1 MSIQLPLFKPDTN
14 WTMPE
19 VLPDFDNV
27 DAIGIDTETKDEALE
42 KSGPAWPWKAGHIA
56 GISLAFLKG
65 TEIESHYLP
74 IGHELGN
81 NLDRKL
87 VMRYMRKLAK
97 HQVPKIFFN
106 SMYDM
111 GWLSLDDVAFD
122 DDIFD
127 GQFGAALLDENRMS
141 YSLDNVCKD
150 WIGGGKD
157 EVLLK
162 QAADVYGFKKKYKSS
177 MWKLPPEYVGP
188 YAEADAVKH
197 LNLWQYEK
205 PLLEAEGLTSVMD
218 LEMSLVP
225 LLLEMR
231 KRGVRVDYN
240 KADVAR
246 GVIVR
251 RKKELLDEI
260 FRKFDSKVEVWVAD
274 SIAESFRKQNL
285 TFPLTAK
292 TQKPSFTKEF
302 LEGHEHE
309 LPRMIREARQMDKVV
324 STFFDGMVL
333 GQSHNGRIH
342 TELHPLKSDDGG
354 TVGGRFS
361 STNPNLQQTYAN
373 HPEFGPMV
381 RGMFLP
387 EEGDLWGALDY
398 SSQEPRLT
406 IHFASLTKQKGAAEA
421 VAKYHDNPRTSYHQM
436 VADLC
441 NIEYH
446 PAKQI
451 NLGITYGMG
460 GATLCRKLELPTVWK
475 VRDNDNNV
483 WVDEDTDRGEQLMM
497 QGARAIELAGIEG
510 QELLTNYH
518 KNVPFVKGLIDQCAN
533 RAQDLGIIKT
543 IAGRICRFDYWEPIG
558 KWKRAIQGYD
568 KATKEWGDKIR
579 RAYTHKALNRLIQG
593 SAADMTKV
601 AMLNMWKE
609 GIVPM
614 LTMHDELDLSVNSEK
629 QWRIG
634 EEIMIEAIKIEVP
647 VVVDCE
653 FGATWGEAK
662 QTWINATS

>member
-1 MSIQLPLFKPDTN
+1 
-14 WTMPE
+14 MPE

-65 TEIESHYLP
+65 TKIESHYLP

-87 VMRYMRKLAK
+87 VMRYMRKLAR

-157 EVLLK
+157 EILLK

-197 LNLWQYEK
+197 LTLWQYEK
-205 PLLEAEGLTSVMD
+205 PLLESEGLTGVMN

-246 GVIVR
+246 GAMVR
-251 RKKELLDEI
+251 RKKELIDEI
-260 FRKFDSKVEVWVAD
+260 FRKFGSKVEVWVAD
-274 SIAESFRKQNL
+274 SIAEAFRKQNL
-285 TFPLTAK
+285 TFPLTGK

-483 WVDEDTDRGEQLMM
+483 WVNEDTDRGEQLMM
-497 QGARAIELAGIEG
+497 QGARAIELAGPEG

-533 RAQDLGIIKT
+533 RAQDLGVIKT
-543 IAGRICRFDYWEPIG
+543 IAGRICRFDHWEPIG

-568 KATKEWGDKIR
+568 KATKEWGEKIR

-662 QTWINATS
+662 QTWTNATS